1 MDDLPPPFMSHTTH
15 SVGSPCRFRK
25 SRVSGKNLASLCPTQ
40 ERCRRSSLAI
50 GNLLRCARHNG
61 KSFMSREFA
70 HVNAKR
76 RSREPT
82 WMVIR
87 PFSFQEAVIGEKI
100 QRESDFSGQRGKRA
114 SPVGAVRVFA
124 ECKDVLPCHSHF
136 GAQDVVVVLLTCF

>member
-1 MDDLPPPFMSHTTH
+1 
-15 SVGSPCRFRK
+15 
-25 SRVSGKNLASLCPTQ
+25 
-40 ERCRRSSLAI
+40 
-50 GNLLRCARHNG
+50 
-61 KSFMSREFA
+61 MSREFA

-136 GAQDVVVVLLTCF
+136 GARDGDAALLTRFKFFAQRVQIFDQVFNRDPRRQHIVRFAQILCAREAPRRDAQMDQPLHDAIGGGHS